1 MAGIPARVV
10 RTLGE
15 SELAWKIEATR
26 GYQWLAERCLASMR
40 EADPLPA
47 ADDARR
53 AQRMPTRE
61 GVVPLAEM
69 KRAEREAGT
78 KEG

>member
-1 MAGIPARVV
+1 
-10 RTLGE
+10 
-15 SELAWKIEATR
+15 
-26 GYQWLAERCLASMR
+26 MR